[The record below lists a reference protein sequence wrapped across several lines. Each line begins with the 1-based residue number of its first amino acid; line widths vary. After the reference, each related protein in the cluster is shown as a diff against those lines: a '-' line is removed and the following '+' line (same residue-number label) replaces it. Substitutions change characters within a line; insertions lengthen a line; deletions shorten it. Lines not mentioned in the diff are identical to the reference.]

1 VRSKAARWLLIGGG
15 LGGRKIFL
23 KLQALIRNSN
33 SCQTFK
39 LPSNN
44 SLILI
49 GVGGFVK
56 HRSQLVDM
64 QVWGIRE
71 IHIFY
76 LLTRKVLKR

>member
-1 VRSKAARWLLIGGG
+1 
-15 LGGRKIFL
+15 
-23 KLQALIRNSN
+23 
-33 SCQTFK
+33 QTFK

-49 GVGGFVK
+49 GVGGFVE

-71 IHIFY
+71 IHIFLFVDPQGIKKMREKNENIFDLY
-76 LLTRKVLKR
+76 VSP